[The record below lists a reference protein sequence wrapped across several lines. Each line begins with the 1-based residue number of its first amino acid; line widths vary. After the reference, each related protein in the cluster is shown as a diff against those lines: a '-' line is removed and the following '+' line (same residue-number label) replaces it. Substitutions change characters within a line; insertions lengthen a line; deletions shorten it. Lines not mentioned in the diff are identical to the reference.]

1 MKITKPDNFY
11 IKTNLLEN
19 RYVTDGVIW
28 TVDETIFNKET
39 KLFLVVSLNT
49 RAILG
54 YIQGKNCRN
63 DDLVI
68 ELYKKILDEY
78 EFPSKPCF
86 VHSDLEETY
95 HSKKVQQFLSNQ
107 GIYIS
112 TTEGVK
118 NQNQLSESINNRIK
132 YLVASKLLEN
142 TNSKA
147 YREFSISLPDELR
160 SIRKKVHRC
169 QDKEYRKYLFESKL
183 FKNQRQ
189 EVIQGAILEHNRK
202 DFTKGISRQEAQY
215 YDSFIDGRT
224 IDSTQLVNKKDMFA
238 QKVQDENVA
247 SIQFVQSK
255 VSSILKSDIQSE
267 RKLAELVSLVCQ
279 RQDKTDEL
287 LKQGFVG
294 LSIQNA
300 ELIKNNQELK
310 DSNQELK
317 DKLDENLKKLNELLQ
332 QQYLVEERKRKRTN
346 RKRLPVKD
354 PVTEEIYEY
363 LIQRANNIYKETYQG
378 ARLRLA
384 LSLLVIT
391 GVRISEL
398 LPLTVDQLE
407 NLFRHSWIAI
417 DRMKRGP
424 SSHKAYLTPKGRKI
438 IKKRSGDFEIILYS
452 KTKDS
457 HIFTPQYSDDTLNR
471 TSFTKIINKFL
482 KESVEELPNKPN
494 IRSHSFRVGF
504 ITQLWR
510 DTEDIEF
517 VRQAIGHA
525 KIDTTSRYVQN
536 LSEEE
541 RQRRMINI
549 QTTDDLFY

>member
-1 MKITKPDNFY
+1 MKITKPDDFY

-28 TVDETIFNKET
+28 TVDETIFNSET
-39 KLFLVVSLNT
+39 RLFLVVSLNT

-54 YIQGKNCRN
+54 YIQGNNCRN

-68 ELYKKILDEY
+68 ELYKEILDEY

-86 VHSDLEETY
+86 VHSDMEETY
-95 HSKKVQQFLSNQ
+95 HSENVQKFLSNK

-112 TTEGVK
+112 TTEGAK

-132 YLVASKLLEN
+132 YLVAQILLDN
-142 TNSKA
+142 TNSKD
-147 YREFSISLPDELR
+147 YREFYKKLPDKLR

-169 QDKEYRKYLFESKL
+169 QDKEYRKNLFESKL
-183 FKNQRQ
+183 FKNQRR
-189 EVIQGAILEHNRK
+189 EVIQRAILEYNK
-202 DFTKGISRQEAQY
+202 TDFTKGISRQEAQY
-215 YDSFIDGRT
+215 YDSFIEGRT
-224 IDSTQLVNKKDMFA
+224 IDNTQLVKKKDMIA
-238 QKVQDENVA
+238 QKIQDENVA

-255 VSSILKSDIQSE
+255 VSDILKSNTQSE
-267 RKLAELVSLVCQ
+267 QKVVELVSFMCQ

-300 ELIKNNQELK
+300 ELLKNNQELK
-310 DSNQELK
+310 DDNQELK
-317 DKLDENLKKLNELLQ
+317 DRLDENLKKLNELLQ
-332 QQYLVEERKRKRTN
+332 QQVFAEERRGKRKN
-346 RKRLPVKD
+346 RKRLPAKD

-363 LIQRANNIYKETYQG
+363 LITRADSVYRETYQG
-378 ARLRLA
+378 ARLRLTLA
-384 LSLLVIT
+384 LLVIT
-391 GVRISEL
+391 GVRISEV
-398 LPLTVDQLE
+398 LPLKINQLE
-407 NLFRHSWIAI
+407 NLFKYSWIAI

-424 SSHKAYLTPKGRKI
+424 SSHKAFLTQKGRKI
-438 IKKRSGDFEIILYS
+438 LQKRGRDFEIILYA
-452 KTKDS
+452 KENDS
-457 HIFTPQYSDDTLNR
+457 NIFTPQYSEDPLNR
-471 TSFTKIINKFL
+471 TAFTKMINKFL

-541 RQRRMINI
+541 RQRRMIDI